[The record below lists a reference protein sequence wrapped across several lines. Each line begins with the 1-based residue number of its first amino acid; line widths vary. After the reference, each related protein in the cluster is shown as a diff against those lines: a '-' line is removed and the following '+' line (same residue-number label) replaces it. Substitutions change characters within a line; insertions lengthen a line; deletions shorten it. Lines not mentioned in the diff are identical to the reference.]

1 MSTLTAPRA
10 TRVSRTCWFLRHL
23 GEMTV
28 AMLVGMLVYGVLL
41 GSLLTGVGS
50 NLEEGRLD

>member
-1 MSTLTAPRA
+1 
-10 TRVSRTCWFLRHL
+10 
-23 GEMTV
+23 MTV